1 MAETDAADQVTEAP
15 TRQNEAE
22 GRSVE
27 VPEFDGASSFAKG
40 LFLGRLDQ
48 DMVTPYPKMDDDERT
63 KVRDLV
69 DQFHGWASENYDQFA
84 AEQAGWIGDGTI
96 EALGEM
102 GYTGLYVPEEYGGLG
117 LSQSAYCRVFEEFG
131 KVDAALA
138 VSLGVHQSIG
148 YKGIAL
154 FGTDEQK
161 ERYLPDLAAGRKLAA
176 FALTEPETG
185 SDAYNLETRVERQAD
200 GSWLLNGEKRWI
212 GNGHR
217 EVLTVFAESEEHGH
231 VALIVDGDLDGVD
244 SPKRYDT
251 LGLRANQLRHVRFN
265 DVRVPPE
272 NVLGEPGDGFRVAM
286 HILNNGRMS
295 LGTGSVGAMKGVLDL
310 AIDHTLQREQFGRPL
325 AEFELVEEKV
335 SWMTSYL
342 YGLESMCYL
351 ATGLVDQ
358 GVKDYSLESA
368 MLKVAGTEFL
378 WYGVNRAF
386 QLHGGEAYMAGTPL
400 EKTLR
405 DVRVFPIFEGANDVL
420 RAYIAL
426 TGLKTLGNELEG
438 LSDVLDV
445 GALMRPVR
453 SASVVLDYVAGR
465 VKREVRPD
473 ELTHVHPELRELAE
487 PVSDQVKRLREVS
500 EKLLRR
506 HGKDIVDRQWQQKRL
521 AHAAMDIVGQV
532 ATLSRVTALMNDQGA
547 EASGTEGYIADTFC
561 TRAAARVERHLDQVE
576 HNDDDRMHAIARVA
590 YRNRGYTFEL
600 YD

>member
-1 MAETDAADQVTEAP
+1 MPESGAEQVTGTQTDAHEAG
-15 TRQNEAE
+15 
-22 GRSVE
+22 GRAVE
-27 VPEFDGASSFAKG
+27 VPEFEGASSFAKG

-48 DMVTPYPKMDDDERT
+48 EMVTPYPKMGGDERK
-63 KVRDLV
+63 KVRDLISQFYDWV
-69 DQFHGWASENYDQFA
+69 DKGYDQFEVE
-84 AEQAGWIGDGTI
+84 EQGWIGDDRI
-96 EALGEM
+96 AELGEM

-138 VSLGVHQSIG
+138 VILGVHQSIG
-148 YKGIAL
+148 YKGLAL

-176 FALTEPETG
+176 FALTEPNTG
-185 SDAYNLETRVERQAD
+185 SDAYNLETRAERQAD

-217 EVLTVFAESEEHGH
+217 EFLTVFAQSEEHGH
-231 VALIVDGDLDGVD
+231 VALLVEGDWEGVD

-251 LGLRANQLRHVRFN
+251 LGLKANQLRHLTFN

-272 NVLGEPGDGFRVAM
+272 NVLGEPGDGFRIAM
-286 HILNNGRMS
+286 HVLNNGRMS
-295 LGTGSVGAMKGVLDL
+295 LGTGSVGAMKQVLDL
-310 AIDHTLQREQFGRPL
+310 AIEHTSDREQFGRPL
-325 AEFELVEEKV
+325 ADFELVEEKI

-358 GVKDYSLESA
+358 GVEDYSLESA
-368 MLKVAGTEFL
+368 MLKIAGTEFL

-386 QLHGGEAYMAGTPL
+386 QLHGGEAYMARTPL

-405 DVRVFPIFEGANDVL
+405 DIRVFPIFEGANDVL

-426 TGLKTLGNELEG
+426 TGLKTLGDELEG
-438 LSDVLDV
+438 LNDVFDV

-473 ELTHVHPELRELAE
+473 ELTHVHPQLRDLAE
-487 PVSDQVKRLREVS
+487 PVGDQVKRLRAVS
-500 EKLLRR
+500 EKLLRK
-506 HGKDIVDRQWQQKRL
+506 HGKDIMERQWQQKRL
-521 AHAAMDIVGQV
+521 AHAAMDLVAQI

-547 EASGTEGYIADTFC
+547 EASGTEAYIADTFC
-561 TRAAARVERHLDQVE
+561 TRANNRVERNLDQTE
-576 HNDDDRMHAIARVA
+576 HNDDERMHAIARVA
-590 YRNRGYTFEL
+590 YRNRGYSFEL